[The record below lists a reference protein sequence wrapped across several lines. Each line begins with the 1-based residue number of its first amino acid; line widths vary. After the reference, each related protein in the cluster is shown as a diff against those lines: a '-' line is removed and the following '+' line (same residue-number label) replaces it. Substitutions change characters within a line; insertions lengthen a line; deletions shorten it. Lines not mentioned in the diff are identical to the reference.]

1 MSINLKNIN
10 ECFELLKYR
19 MKINNYKCHN
29 KKQTD
34 NLQKEIKKVTSK
46 IEDYKKLFNKKEY
59 EHYCDLYY
67 LELCNRNCDVD
78 APEHTQ
84 FATFN

>member
-34 NLQKEIKKVTSK
+34 KRLSMSWA
-46 IEDYKKLFNKKEY
+46 DYKNQVSASKLPQNIS
-59 EHYCDLYY
+59 
-67 LELCNRNCDVD
+67 
-78 APEHTQ
+78 T
-84 FATFN
+84 